1 MHFLLSKNSCK
12 LLVSL
17 LDSLKLDHG
26 IRENVKSIVMTSR
39 AQLHDLEHGHYEMTK
54 AITGNA
60 DRSLGE
66 DYKVSDTY
74 RLKEEG

>member
-1 MHFLLSKNSCK
+1 
-12 LLVSL
+12 
-17 LDSLKLDHG
+17 
-26 IRENVKSIVMTSR
+26 MTSR